1 MEITLLV
8 LLPAA
13 RDWGDLRSLFS
24 LQSVFLAAA
33 CRVPGA
39 RVRGGEGGRGEGRA
53 RVRGGVVEGGGS
65 RQKMRLC

>member
-13 RDWGDLRSLFS
+13 RVWGDLRSLFS

-39 RVRGGEGGRGEGRA
+39 RVRGGEG
-53 RVRGGVVEGGGS
+53 EGGRVPAKNATQLRCCCARGY
-65 RQKMRLC
+65 QLVLC

>member
-8 LLPAA
+8 LLLPAA

-39 RVRGGEGGRGEGRA
+39 RVRGGEGEG
-53 RVRGGVVEGGGS
+53 S
-65 RQKMRLC
+65 QQKMLPS